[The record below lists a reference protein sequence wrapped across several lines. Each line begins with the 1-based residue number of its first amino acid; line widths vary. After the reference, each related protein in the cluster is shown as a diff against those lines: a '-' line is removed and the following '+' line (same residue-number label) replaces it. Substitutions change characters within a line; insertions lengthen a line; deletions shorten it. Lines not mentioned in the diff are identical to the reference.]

1 MNSENPAEKPQPEA
15 ASSQRAAGRRNRYG
29 RRRPRR
35 FDRAAS
41 TSLTSPNHG
50 DGHPVEVPA
59 NVTSTR
65 EPENANTKSSPT
77 PPHVRPPT
85 SAAKAE
91 TIALSVVIPLYN
103 EAASLHELHSKVTE
117 VLNRMRLRA
126 EIIFVDDGS
135 TDGSFDNLQQLHK
148 RDRRVRVIQF
158 RRNYGKSAALAAGF
172 AHAQGRCIV
181 TMDADLQDD
190 PEEIPHLFDELKKGY
205 DLISGWKKRRHDK
218 FSKRFASKIFNAVT
232 RLLTGVKLHDINCG
246 LKAYRREVTESI
258 RVYGQ
263 LHRYLP
269 VLAFKEGFRIGEVE
283 VRHHLRKYGKSKFGL
298 SRYTGGFFDLLTV
311 LFLTRYTRRPLHLF
325 GLAGLVSFA
334 LGFGLNAYLTFERLF
349 GNRYLTNRPILFLG
363 LLLIII
369 GVQMVS
375 FGLLGEML
383 AATQNQTPNYGIK
396 AELGFEKK

>member
-1 MNSENPAEKPQPEA
+1 MNSENSIEQPQAEQPTPPPAEPKN
-15 ASSQRAAGRRNRYG
+15 RRFRH

-35 FDRAAS
+35 PGPAMAKN
-41 TSLTSPNHG
+41 THSPDQS
-50 DGHPVEVPA
+50 DGHTVAAVKVDGAAENVRVRTKPVSPA
-59 NVTSTR
+59 
-65 EPENANTKSSPT
+65 
-77 PPHVRPPT
+77 RPSRSQASFHKT
-85 SAAKAE
+85 E
-91 TIALSVVIPLYN
+91 TTVLSIVIPLFN
-103 EAASLHELHSKVTE
+103 EASSLVELHEQVTG
-117 VLNRMRLRA
+117 VLNRMRVRA

-135 TDGSFDNLQQLHK
+135 TDDSFAKLLQLQK

-172 AHAQGRCIV
+172 TRAQGRYLV

-190 PEEIPHLFDELKKGY
+190 PEEIPHLLEELQKGY

-218 FSKRFASKIFNAVT
+218 FSKRFASKIFNTVT
-232 RLLTGVKLHDINCG
+232 CKLTGVKLHDINCG
-246 LKAYRREVTESI
+246 LKAYRREVTDNI
-258 RVYGQ
+258 HVYGQ

-269 VLAFKEGFRIGEVE
+269 VLAQKEGFRIGEVE
-283 VRHHLRKYGKSKFGL
+283 VRHHPRKYGKSKFGL
-298 SRYTGGFFDLLTV
+298 SRYTSGFFDLMTV

-325 GLAGLVSFA
+325 GLAGIIAFLF
-334 LGFGLNAYLTFERLF
+334 GFGINAYLSYERLF
-349 GNRYLTNRPILFLG
+349 NNRYLTNRPIIFLG
-363 LLLIII
+363 LLLVII